1 VIGINAGNSLQLC
14 YIAPIAWAVH
24 PTETGRYPLNEE
36 MVPMPNTPDEP
47 PSSTA
52 RSAHESSTEASAG
65 HLVCAYSPRWLSGP
79 TPAFEGLVA
88 TWSPTDEADGAHP
101 SGTH

>member
-1 VIGINAGNSLQLC
+1 
-14 YIAPIAWAVH
+14 
-24 PTETGRYPLNEE
+24 
-36 MVPMPNTPDEP
+36 MPKTPDDP

-52 RSAHESSTEASAG
+52 RSAPEASTAAPAG

-88 TWSPTDEADGAHP
+88 TWSPTDDAEPAP
-101 SGTH
+101 TPNR